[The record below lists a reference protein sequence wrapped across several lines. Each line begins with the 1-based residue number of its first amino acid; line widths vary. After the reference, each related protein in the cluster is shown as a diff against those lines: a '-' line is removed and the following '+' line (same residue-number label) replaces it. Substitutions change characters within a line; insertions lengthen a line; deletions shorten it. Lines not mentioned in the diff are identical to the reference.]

1 MSHGAV
7 TRHGPLDND
16 KGLEFTI
23 CFSCVLT
30 MKMSFARQNPMVSLP
45 SHSDVGT
52 LLKAKDSS
60 FLSFFSGFQPP
71 NIAVHCAVV
80 YVGIV
85 ILAVKT
91 EKKATCWRERR
102 KQDFNSCPA
111 SVLLRSTAL
120 YEVAFQGRIDSR
132 ERHGQCRSK
141 RVHGMKARVAKVV
154 TVHDD
159 LLTQ

>member
-7 TRHGPLDND
+7 TGHGPLDNN
-16 KGLEFTI
+16 KGLEFTF

-30 MKMSFARQNPMVSLP
+30 MKMSFSRQNPIVSLP

-80 YVGIV
+80 DVGIV
-85 ILAVKT
+85 ILAEESDLLER
-91 EKKATCWRERR
+91 EKKTR
-102 KQDFNSCPA
+102 F
-111 SVLLRSTAL
+111 
-120 YEVAFQGRIDSR
+120 
-132 ERHGQCRSK
+132 
-141 RVHGMKARVAKVV
+141 
-154 TVHDD
+154 
-159 LLTQ
+159 

>member
-1 MSHGAV
+1 
-7 TRHGPLDND
+7 
-16 KGLEFTI
+16 
-23 CFSCVLT
+23 
-30 MKMSFARQNPMVSLP
+30 MVSLP

-71 NIAVHCAVV
+71 KIAVHCTVV

-85 ILAVKT
+85 ILVVKT

-111 SVLLRSTAL
+111 SVLLRSTKLPSRSAL
-120 YEVAFQGRIDSR
+120 TAASDTDTTVQFEERARYEGAPLYR
-132 ERHGQCRSK
+132 
-141 RVHGMKARVAKVV
+141 
-154 TVHDD
+154 
-159 LLTQ
+159 

>member
-1 MSHGAV
+1 
-7 TRHGPLDND
+7 
-16 KGLEFTI
+16 
-23 CFSCVLT
+23 
-30 MKMSFARQNPMVSLP
+30 MVSPP

-71 NIAVHCAVV
+71 NIAMHCAVV

-111 SVLLRSTAL
+111 SVLLRSTILLHCTKLPSRGAL
-120 YEVAFQGRIDSR
+120 TAASDTDSAV
-132 ERHGQCRSK
+132 QSAC
-141 RVHGMKARVAKVV
+141 
-154 TVHDD
+154 TI
-159 LLTQ
+159 